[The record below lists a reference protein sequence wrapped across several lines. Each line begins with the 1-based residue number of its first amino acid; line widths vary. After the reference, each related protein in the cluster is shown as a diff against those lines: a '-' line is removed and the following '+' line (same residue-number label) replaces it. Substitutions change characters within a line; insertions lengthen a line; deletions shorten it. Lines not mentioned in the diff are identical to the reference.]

1 MNQREKPVDAVTLPE
16 ALDLLSKEGW
26 FAERSD
32 VVRAE
37 LASIARLRVFE
48 TGAALYSVGD
58 MANGVFGLVAGALDI
73 SIPRTDGNDFTFH
86 AADPGFWVGDL
97 ALMSSAK
104 RLVSVHAATKVAVIH
119 LGAGELK
126 ELVERKPML
135 LHDFYALS
143 YQNFATTFFLLANI
157 SIASSESRVALRLL
171 MHLEHAPDP
180 EGWVYLSQIKLGEL
194 VALSQP
200 TLQRVMR
207 RLHDLDCIEPGYGKI
222 RITDRGKLLSIC
234 GDNATA
240 LRQLSSR
247 SD

>member
-1 MNQREKPVDAVTLPE
+1 MNQRESHIDKVTLPR

-26 FAERSD
+26 FAGRSEL
-32 VVRAE
+32 VRAE
-37 LASIARLRVFE
+37 LASIARLRVFDA
-48 TGAALYSVGD
+48 GAVLYSVGD
-58 MANGVFGLVAGALDI
+58 EPNGVFGLVAGALDI
-73 SIPRTDGNDFTFH
+73 SIPRADGNDFTFH

-104 RLVSVHAATKVAVIH
+104 RLVSVHAATKVAVLH
-119 LGAGELK
+119 LGARELTA
-126 ELVERKPML
+126 LVEKKPTL

-171 MHLEHAPDP
+171 MHIERAPDP
-180 EGWVYLSQIKLGEL
+180 EGWVHLSQIKLGEL

-207 RLHDLDCIEPGYGKI
+207 RLHELGCIEPGYGKI
-222 RITDRGKLLSIC
+222 RIADRARLLSVC
-234 GDNATA
+234 GDNAA
-240 LRQLSSR
+240 LRPWSSS